1 MSATL
6 VQFAGDDKRARQKPS
21 ALSLFDLGCD
31 TVEIAKRL
39 GVEEHVASRRLN
51 AERCKA
57 KGLPL
62 ETAPSPYRKSRVKD
76 WLAGE
81 HPGIGRSGL

>member
-1 MSATL
+1 MSAL
-6 VQFAGDDKRARQKPS
+6 PKSFPPS
-21 ALSLFDLGCD
+21 VYSLFLRGMD
-31 TVEIAKRL
+31 TVQIAKRL

-81 HPGIGRSGL
+81 HPGIGGSGL